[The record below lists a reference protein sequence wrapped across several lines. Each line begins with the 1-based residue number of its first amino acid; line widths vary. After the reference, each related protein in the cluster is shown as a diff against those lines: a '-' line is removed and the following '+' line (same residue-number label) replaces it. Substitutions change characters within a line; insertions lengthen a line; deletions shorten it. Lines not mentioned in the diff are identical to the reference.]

1 MHSNL
6 KADTDRRRLH
16 ANARDSLKNAKQ
28 SRRGVAHH
36 YTLLEQMALSV
47 GEEEEAGKA
56 ARRRASKD
64 VSK

>member
-1 MHSNL
+1 
-6 KADTDRRRLH
+6 
-16 ANARDSLKNAKQ
+16 
-28 SRRGVAHH
+28 VAHH
-36 YTLLEQMALSV
+36 YTLLEQMAESV